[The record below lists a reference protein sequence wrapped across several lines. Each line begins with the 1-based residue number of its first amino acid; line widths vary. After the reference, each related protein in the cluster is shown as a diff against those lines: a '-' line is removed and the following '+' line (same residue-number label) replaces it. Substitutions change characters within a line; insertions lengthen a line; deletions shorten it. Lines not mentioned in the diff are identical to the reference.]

1 MKLKEYLSDQLSLI
15 LFFVLLMVFITSV
28 ILLDPSFQVWQHNI
42 VYINLISFFLF
53 ALYLTIIYL
62 IRNQYYTQLL
72 RAIAEEKASTDSL
85 PAPRSNE
92 QKIFHKL
99 LAKTQDQQN
108 ARIEKICG
116 EKKDNFEFVSAWV
129 HEIKIPIA
137 VINLLIENSQGK
149 DRDEILSSIRQEA
162 DRIDR
167 LVEQVLYYSKI
178 DDFSKDYFVQ
188 ELELKTLV
196 NQVIKKHAPTFIHKE
211 VRIETSSM
219 DLQITSDKKWLLFIL
234 DQIIS
239 NALKYTNQGGRIEI
253 HGEED
258 DREKRLII
266 TDNGIGI
273 RPEDLSRVFDRGF
286 TGYNG
291 REFTKSTGMGL
302 YLAKR
307 LARKLGHDLSVDS
320 VYGEYT
326 RMTIHFPRLGDY
338 YRMTLP

>member
-1 MKLKEYLSDQLSLI
+1 MKLNEYLSDQLSLI
-15 LFFVLLMVFITSV
+15 LFFALLMTFITSV
-28 ILLDPSFQVWQHNI
+28 ILLDPSFQVWKHNI

-53 ALYLTIIYL
+53 ALYLVIIYL
-62 IRNQYYTQLL
+62 QKYQYYIQLQK
-72 RAIAEEKASTDSL
+72 AIAEEKASPESL

-92 QKIFHKL
+92 QRLFHKL
-99 LAKTQDQQN
+99 LTQTHDQQN
-108 ARIEKICG
+108 ARIEKIYG
-116 EKKDNFEFVSAWV
+116 EKKDNFEFISAWV

-137 VINLLIENSQGK
+137 VINLLIENNPGK
-149 DRDEILSSIRQEA
+149 DKDELLSSIGQET

-188 ELELKTLV
+188 ELELKALV
-196 NQVIKKHAPTFIHKE
+196 NQVIKKHAPTFIHKA

-253 HGEED
+253 HGEENE
-258 DREKRLII
+258 REKRLII

-307 LARKLGHDLSVDS
+307 LAHKLGHDLSIDS
-320 VYGEYT
+320 VYGKYT
-326 RMTIHFPRLGDY
+326 RFTIHFPRLGDY
-338 YRMTLP
+338 YRMTKD